1 VAGKGSIES
10 VVEIASNALSLSG
23 LMVRSK
29 LSLAA
34 ENLFLRKH
42 LAFYEERGVGPRR
55 LSDPVRL
62 CLVLLSHLFDWH
74 PVLKVVKPAT
84 LIHWHRNAFRLFW
97 KWKSRPTGRPAVPL
111 ETRGLIRRM
120 ASENPTWRQA
130 QIAAELQ
137 LKIGIRLSPRTVA
150 KYMPKPG
157 ARPWSGVGSQSWR
170 TFLQNH
176 AKEIVA
182 CDFFT
187 VVTAS
192 LKVFYVFIAME
203 HARRRIIHFNVTD
216 HLTAD
221 WTTQQFREA
230 FPSSHEY
237 QFLIHD
243 RASVYSAELDEQIRS
258 MGLVVIRT
266 PVRAPKANA
275 LCERVIGTIRR
286 ECLDFL
292 IPLGE
297 KHLRRI
303 LRDYVRHYNKG
314 RPHSSLGPGIPDG
327 LTVVPIRSDH
337 SIAPG
342 SIVRSREVLGGLRNE
357 YWLEKVAA

>member
-1 VAGKGSIES
+1 
-10 VVEIASNALSLSG
+10 
-23 LMVRSK
+23 

-34 ENLFLRKH
+34 ENLFLRKQ
-42 LAFYEERGVGPRR
+42 LAFYEERGVRPRR

-62 CLVLLSHLFDWH
+62 CLVLLAHLFHWH

-84 LIHWHRNAFRLFW
+84 FIGWHRNAFRLFW
-97 KWKSRPTGRPAVPL
+97 KWKSRPPGRPAIPA
-111 ETRGLIRRM
+111 ETRALIRRM
-120 ASENPTWRQA
+120 ASENPTWGQA
-130 QIAAELQ
+130 QIAAELL

-157 ARPWSGVGSQSWR
+157 ARPWSGVRSQSWR

-192 LKVFYVFIAME
+192 LNVFYVFIVME
-203 HARRRIIHFNVTD
+203 HASRRIIHFNVTD
-216 HLTAD
+216 HPTAD

-230 FPSSHEY
+230 IPSSHEY
-237 QFLIHD
+237 LFLIHD
-243 RASVYSAELDEQIRS
+243 RDSIYSAELDEQIRS
-258 MGLVVIRT
+258 MGLVVVRT

-275 LCERVIGTIRR
+275 LCERLIGTIRR

-292 IPLGE
+292 IPLSE

-303 LRDYVRHYNKG
+303 LRDYVRHYNEG

-327 LTVVPIRSDH
+327 LTAVPIRSDH

-342 SIVRSREVLGGLRNE
+342 FIVRSRKVLGGLRNE
-357 YWLEKVAA
+357 YWLEKPAA